1 MAASASGAAVLV
13 PDLADVNSPALQR
26 WPTFA
31 KEAVGVGV
39 HAAFAFPLLLGT
51 SCVGALGLYRTE
63 PGPLTSSEVSE
74 GVLSAGTV
82 ALTLAEGLDGL
93 PQPTGLD
100 PMTVHQ
106 AAGMVMVQLD
116 VPIDQ
121 ALLRMRAIAYAEGQ
135 TVDELADAI
144 VGRRRRLSKE
154 ET

>member
-1 MAASASGAAVLV
+1 
-13 PDLADVNSPALQR
+13 
-26 WPTFA
+26 
-31 KEAVGVGV
+31 
-39 HAAFAFPLLLGT
+39 
-51 SCVGALGLYRTE
+51 
-63 PGPLTSSEVSE
+63 
-74 GVLSAGTV
+74 VLSAATV
-82 ALTLAEGLDGL
+82 ALTLAEGVDGL
-93 PQPTGLD
+93 PRPSGQD
-100 PMTVHQ
+100 PMTVHR